1 MKSELHI
8 ARFDVL
14 DATAHSAVPI
24 DGKTRDDSAE
34 RMRQVHAAAAHDKWF
49 REQVAEGI
57 KEADDPATQWVPH
70 AVVKADMARQS
81 AELKARIAKAK

>member
-1 MKSELHI
+1 VKSELHI
-8 ARFDVL
+8 ARFDML
-14 DATAHSAVPI
+14 DATGHSAVPI